1 MVGGTNFQER
11 PADECT
17 GAALGGYAMEVPHD
31 AVLLRIFTSVADR
44 WKMGPLYL
52 GIVEKARELHLAG
65 ATVLRGPLGFGQ
77 SGKLHRGHLFPS
89 TQDLPVVIEIV
100 DSEEKIN
107 SFLPV
112 LDEMMESGLVTIEKA
127 QVLHYG
133 RQRASLM
140 SRLKQQFGIGT
151 KPPLVH

>member
-1 MVGGTNFQER
+1 
-11 PADECT
+11 
-17 GAALGGYAMEVPHD
+17 MEVPHD
-31 AVLLRIFTSVADR
+31 AVLQRIFTSVADR

-52 GIVEKARELHLAG
+52 GIVDKAREPHLAG

-77 SGKLHRGHLFPS
+77 SGKLHRGSLLPS

-100 DSEEKIN
+100 DSEDKIN
-107 SFLPV
+107 EFLPV
-112 LDEMMESGLVTIEKA
+112 LDGMMESGLVTIERA

-140 SRLKQQFGIGT
+140 SRLKQQLGIAAR
-151 KPPLVH
+151 PPLVH

>member
-1 MVGGTNFQER
+1 
-11 PADECT
+11 
-17 GAALGGYAMEVPHD
+17 
-31 AVLLRIFTSVADR
+31 
-44 WKMGPLYL
+44 LYL
-52 GIVEKARELHLAG
+52 GILEKARELHLAG

-140 SRLKQQFGIGT
+140 SRLKKQFGIGT
-151 KPPLVH
+151 TPPLVH

>member
-1 MVGGTNFQER
+1 
-11 PADECT
+11 
-17 GAALGGYAMEVPHD
+17 MEVPHD

-52 GIVEKARELHLAG
+52 GIVEKAHELHLAG

-77 SGKLHRGHLFPS
+77 SGKLHRGHLLPS

-100 DSEEKIN
+100 DSEAKIN
-107 SFLPV
+107 TFLPV

-127 QVLHYG
+127 LVLHYG
-133 RQRASLM
+133 RQRATLL
-140 SRLKQQFGIGT
+140 SRLKQQIGIGT

>member
-1 MVGGTNFQER
+1 M
-11 PADECT
+11 D
-17 GAALGGYAMEVPHD
+17 VPHD

-52 GIVEKARELHLAG
+52 GIVEKAREQHLAG

-77 SGKLHRGHLFPS
+77 SGELHQAHLLPI

-100 DSEEKIN
+100 DSEEAIN
-107 SFLPV
+107 AFLPI
-112 LDEMMESGLVTIEKA
+112 LDSMMQSGLVTIERA

-133 RQRASLM
+133 RGRGSLL
-140 SRLKQQFGIGT
+140 SRLKQQFGFKAAAPG
-151 KPPLVH
+151 VH

>member
-1 MVGGTNFQER
+1 
-11 PADECT
+11 
-17 GAALGGYAMEVPHD
+17 MEVPHD

-52 GIVEKARELHLAG
+52 GIVEKARELNLAG

-77 SGKLHRGHLFPS
+77 SGKLHQGHLFPS

-100 DSEEKIN
+100 DSEDKIN

-112 LDEMMESGLVTIEKA
+112 LDEMMESGLVTMEKA

-140 SRLKQQFGIGT
+140 SRLKQQLGIGT
-151 KPPLVH
+151 QSPLVH

>member
-1 MVGGTNFQER
+1 
-11 PADECT
+11 
-17 GAALGGYAMEVPHD
+17 MEVPHD

-52 GIVEKARELHLAG
+52 GIVQRARERHLAG
-65 ATVLRGPLGFGQ
+65 ATVLRGPLGFGP
-77 SGKLHRGHLFPS
+77 SGKLHQGHLLPS

-100 DSEEKIN
+100 DSEDKIN
-107 SFLPV
+107 DFLPV

-133 RQRASLM
+133 RQRASLL
-140 SRLKQQFGIGT
+140 SRLKQQLGMESR
-151 KPPLVH
+151 PVH

>member
-1 MVGGTNFQER
+1 
-11 PADECT
+11 
-17 GAALGGYAMEVPHD
+17 MEVPHD
-31 AVLLRIFTSVADR
+31 AVLLRVFTSVADR

-52 GIVEKARELHLAG
+52 GIVERAREQHLAG

-77 SGKLHRGHLFPS
+77 SGKLHQGHLFPL

-107 SFLPV
+107 DFLPV

-140 SRLKQQFGIGT
+140 SRLKQQLGIGT
-151 KPPLVH
+151 KPPPVH